1 LNSTVTG
8 SRDYPDR
15 PYLAVSAA
23 ILRDGKLLIVR
34 RRNAPAQGL
43 FTLPGGVVEPGET
56 LVQAVAREVREELG
70 IACEAVALLGHREAI
85 ARDPTGKVKG
95 HFVILPFL
103 ARYVAGEI
111 VLNDELSEARWIDR
125 SELAGL
131 DTTEGLDEIV
141 AAAFARAT

>member
-1 LNSTVTG
+1 MSN

-56 LVQAVAREVREELG
+56 LHEAVTREVREELG
-70 IACEAVALLGHREAI
+70 IDCEPLALIGHREAI
-85 ARDPTGKVKG
+85 ARDDAGKVKR
-95 HFVILPFL
+95 HYVILPFL
-103 ARYVAGEI
+103 ARYIAGEI
-111 VLNDELSEARWIDR
+111 ALNDELSEARWIVR
-125 SELAGL
+125 AELADL
-131 DTTEGLDEIV
+131 KTTEGLDEIV
-141 AAAFARAT
+141 AAAFARGLP